1 MSVPDYYDI
10 LEIERD
16 ATTAEI
22 KSAYR
27 RLAKQFHPDKNPGR
41 EQEVEPKFKLI
52 SVAHE
57 ILIDESKRSAYDRA
71 LQQVETNQRVRRR
84 GDRTWSSV
92 VEQRQQNAYK
102 EHLVRRAKEQ
112 VNAQCQL
119 ILVELLSGHLHTAVE
134 IYEQLKAKFHDFDLT
149 HHISYADS
157 RDCEYLLAEAYHS
170 LGKYVKAA
178 ALYEQLLQYE
188 KARPY
193 FRNFTKEI
201 KAKLKDVYF
210 RRLAKQ
216 ATPEEAIVYFH
227 KILDLGLSKRESAWA
242 YKKLAESYFEA
253 DKPQEA
259 QEALRKAFQINPN
272 MTGAKKICR
281 KLGVVSTL

>member
-1 MSVPDYYDI
+1 MSVPDYYAI

-16 ATTAEI
+16 ATATGI

-41 EQEVEPKFKLI
+41 EPEVEPKFKLI
-52 SVAHE
+52 CVAYE
-57 ILIDESKRSAYDRA
+57 ILIDESKRNAYDRT
-71 LQQVETNQRVRRR
+71 LQIEENLCARPDAKRH
-84 GDRTWSSV
+84 
-92 VEQRQQNAYK
+92 QQNIYK
-102 EHLVRRAKEQ
+102 EHLIKRAKEQ
-112 VNAQCQL
+112 VSAQCQL
-119 ILVELLSGHLHTAVE
+119 ILVELLSGNLHTAVE
-134 IYEQLKAKFHDFDLT
+134 IYEQLQTEFDDFDLAY
-149 HHISYADS
+149 HISYADS

-170 LGKYVKAA
+170 LGKYVEAV

-188 KARPY
+188 KVRPH
-193 FRNFTKEI
+193 FQNFTKKI

-210 RRLAKQ
+210 RRLAKR

-259 QEALRKAFQINPN
+259 LEALQKAFQIYPN
-272 MTGAKKICR
+272 LTGAKKICG
-281 KLGVVSTL
+281 KLGVVLTSL